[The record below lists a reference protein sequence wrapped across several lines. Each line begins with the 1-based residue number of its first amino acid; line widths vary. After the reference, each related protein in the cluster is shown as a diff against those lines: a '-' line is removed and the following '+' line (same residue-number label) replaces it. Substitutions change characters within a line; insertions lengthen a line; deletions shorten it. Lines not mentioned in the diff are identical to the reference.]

1 LGVFRVGGGN
11 AVWPEGIWMF
21 TLEIKGRAVAV
32 IYADEENAREL
43 LDDEDFQEDLQALES
58 NGEPIWNGKDKLT
71 VRPASESDIA
81 AADGNADDDDPD
93 DDEEDEE
100 GELMVVFIVPLDDDE
115 DDDEAD
121 A

>member
-1 LGVFRVGGGN
+1 VFRVGGGN
-11 AVWPEGIWMF
+11 AVWPEENRMF
-21 TLEIKGRAVAV
+21 TLEINGRAVAV

-58 NGEPIWNGKDKLT
+58 DGEPIWNGKDKLNI
-71 VRPASESDIA
+71 RPASQADIA
-81 AADGNADDDDPD
+81 AADGNADDEPD
-93 DDEEDEE
+93 DDDDENED

-115 DDDEAD
+115 DDDEAE